1 MALPFREELTRVQ
14 FVAVIPDLL
23 EELPPRIYV
32 ALSID
37 GWSEQGRALEQVAP
51 GIYSGVWPF
60 VVGARIEYKFIR
72 EPAWATVEKAA
83 GGGEIPNR
91 VLRVAAGLREQVVV
105 HTVSQWADRGADQTR
120 RVEQNR
126 PGDPYL
132 TPPST
137 CTGIIRAHHRFVAPQ
152 FNNARTILVYLPPAY
167 DDQPQQRFPVLYMH
181 DGQNVFDARTS
192 FGGVEWE
199 ADETAERLILAG
211 EIEPLIIVAI
221 YNNEAR
227 LDEYTPF
234 RDPERG
240 GGQGDDY
247 LAFIVETLKPVIDRT
262 YRTLPG
268 REHTAIAGS
277 SLGGLISL
285 YAPFRHAGV
294 FGKAAALSPSLQWA
308 EQRIFDYLEE
318 HPAPGTLKLWIDA
331 GSEETLSRRAEERAT
346 RLADY
351 CLPLVRMLRKKGY
364 ESDAELHF
372 EEVAGAR
379 HHERDWGARF
389 DRVLKFLF
397 PHNVK
402 TKLPGSAG
410 EDKDKA
416 VQPEPPPCR
425 EAPRGSGAEPRAD
438 VDDVRARQT
447 ARPISGRQATF
458 PRP

>member
-23 EELPPRIYV
+23 EELPPRICV

-37 GWSEQGRALEQVAP
+37 GWSETGRTLEQVAP
-51 GIYSGVWPF
+51 GIYSGAWPF

-72 EPAWATVEKAA
+72 EASWTTVEKAA
-83 GGGEIPNR
+83 GGAELPNR
-91 VLRVAAGLREQVVV
+91 VLIVAAGLREQVVV
-105 HTVSQWADRGADQTR
+105 HTVAQWADRGADQTR
-120 RVEQNR
+120 RVELNR

-137 CTGIIRAHHRFVAPQ
+137 YTGIIRAHHRFVAPQ
-152 FNNARTILVYLPPAY
+152 FNNARTILVYLPPGY
-167 DDQPQQRFPVLYMH
+167 DDQPRQRYPVLYMH

-221 YNNEAR
+221 YNNESR
-227 LDEYTPF
+227 LEEYTPF

-247 LAFIVETLKPVIDRT
+247 LAFIVETLKPFIDRT

-268 REHTAIAGS
+268 RDQTAIAGA

-294 FGKAAALSPSLQWA
+294 FGRAAALSPSLHWA
-308 EQRIFDYLEE
+308 EQRIFEYLEE
-318 HPAPGTLKLWIDA
+318 RPAPGTLKLWIDA
-331 GSEETLSRRAEERAT
+331 GSEETLARRGDERAS
-346 RLADY
+346 RLADF
-351 CLPLVRMLRKKGY
+351 CLPLVRLLRQKGY
-364 ESDAELHF
+364 ESDSELHF
-372 EEVAGAR
+372 EEVPGAR

-389 DRVLKFLF
+389 ERVLKFLF
-397 PHNVK
+397 ARE
-402 TKLPGSAG
+402 AG
-410 EDKDKA
+410 PAASREADRTR
-416 VQPEPPPCR
+416 PEASIPATRPTGDPPPG
-425 EAPRGSGAEPRAD
+425 PSP
-438 VDDVRARQT
+438 
-447 ARPISGRQATF
+447 ARPASRPAI
-458 PRP
+458 PRL